1 MKKELLLKLE
11 PEELDEYAKTLG
23 IDTAKAKGGKAKVEL
38 IERRRERVAEISAL
52 GITVTVPVR
61 RMHDKR
67 ITDRLNGR
75 RLSDSQLEKLM
86 RDLLGDEQMDAVIEH
101 VTEEDGTV
109 DVDALGLIIAK
120 IVRSDDLKNF

>member
-23 IDTAKAKGGKAKVEL
+23 IDAAKAKGAKAKVEL